1 MAIKNNKR
9 SIAKRL
15 MLGNI
20 AAVGLVLVVVVVV
33 LSVTTWSNIYSR
45 IEQQMMN
52 RSLEVVNMFAA
63 PSEYNSGEEFN
74 AVTTAYVQFF
84 PDKDRME
91 MMNISAEGRILVT
104 SGGFT
109 PNRELKMP
117 DYRAA
122 MEDSEGIGLWKGYLE
137 SGEHVMALS
146 RRILNTEGV
155 NIGAVRYMVS
165 LTRADRVLT
174 VYISLYLS
182 IAATVLAI
190 TTLACS
196 IVTKSILVPI
206 AKVNAAAKQIAGGDF
221 GARIHKER
229 NDEVGQL
236 IDTIN
241 DMAAELGKSETLKND
256 FISSVS
262 HELRTPLTSIEGW
275 TETLQNSDM
284 DPETRQKG
292 MSIIMKETQ
301 RLTGLVEEL
310 LDFSRLQNGRL
321 VMHMERVDLLTELD
335 EVVFLVSDRIE
346 SEGKT
351 LIYETPASLPP
362 VKADPNRLRQVF
374 FNVLDNAIKYSSKG
388 SSISV
393 SAVSSGSTVRVIIE
407 DTGVG
412 IAAIDLESVKKKF
425 FKANQQVRGSGIGLA
440 IVDEI
445 ISLHGGE
452 VDITS
457 KLGAGTKVSI
467 ILPVTPV

>member
-1 MAIKNNKR
+1 MAIKKNSR

-20 AAVGLVLVVVVVV
+20 AAVGLVLVIVVVV
-33 LSVTTWSNIYSR
+33 LSATTWSSIYTR
-45 IEQQMMN
+45 IEQQMIN
-52 RSLEVVNMFAA
+52 RSLDVVNMFAA
-63 PSEYNSGEEFN
+63 PSEYSSGEEFN

-91 MMNISAEGRILVT
+91 MMNISADGRILVS

-109 PNRELKMP
+109 PNRELEMP
-117 DYRAA
+117 DYRSA

-137 SGEHVMALS
+137 NGEHVMALS

-182 IAATVLAI
+182 IAAIVLAI

-346 SEGKT
+346 SEGKNF
-351 LIYETPASLPP
+351 IYETPASLPP

-467 ILPVTPV
+467 ILPVIPV

>member
-1 MAIKNNKR
+1 MTKKQSSR
-9 SIAKRL
+9 SIARRL

-20 AAVGLVLVVVVVV
+20 GAVGMVLAIVVVV
-33 LSVTTWSNIYSR
+33 LSVTTWSNIYAS
-45 IEQQMMN
+45 IEQRMVN
-52 RSLEVVNMFAA
+52 RSLEVVNMFAS
-63 PSEYNSGEEFN
+63 PSEYSTPEEFN
-74 AVTTAYVQFF
+74 AVTTAYVQYF

-104 SGGFT
+104 SAGFI
-109 PNRELKMP
+109 PGREFSMP
-117 DYRAA
+117 DYLEA
-122 MEDSEGIGLWKGYLE
+122 MVSADGIGFWRGRLE

-146 RRILNTEGV
+146 RNILNGDGES
-155 NIGAVRYMVS
+155 IGAVRYMVS
-165 LTRADRVLT
+165 LTKTDRVLM
-174 VYISLYLS
+174 LYVTIYFGL
-182 IAATVLAI
+182 AATVLSV
-190 TTLACS
+190 TTLLCS
-196 IVTKSILVPI
+196 ILIKSIVVPI
-206 AKVNAAAKQIAGGDF
+206 SRVNMAAKQIAGGDF
-221 GARIHKER
+221 GARIRKDR

-241 DMAAELGKSETLKND
+241 DMATELGQNEKLKND

-262 HELRTPLTSIEGW
+262 HELRTPLTAIEGW
-275 TETLQNSDM
+275 AETLQNSDV
-284 DPETRQKG
+284 DPDTRQKG
-292 MSIIMKETQ
+292 MSIITKETQ

-351 LIYETPASLPP
+351 LIYETPASLPAI
-362 VKADPNRLRQVF
+362 KADPNRLRQVF
-374 FNVLDNAIKYSSKG
+374 VNVLDNAIKYSSEG
-388 SSISV
+388 CSISV
-393 SAVSSGSTVRVIIE
+393 TAAVYGGKVRVIIE

-412 IAAIDLESVKKKF
+412 IASKDLENVKKKF

-452 VDITS
+452 VDIS
-457 KLGAGTKVSI
+457 SRLGAGTKVSI
-467 ILPVTPV
+467 ILPVLPV

>member
-1 MAIKNNKR
+1 M
-9 SIAKRL
+9 
-15 MLGNI
+15 
-20 AAVGLVLVVVVVV
+20 
-33 LSVTTWSNIYSR
+33 
-45 IEQQMMN
+45 
-52 RSLEVVNMFAA
+52 
-63 PSEYNSGEEFN
+63 
-74 AVTTAYVQFF
+74 
-84 PDKDRME
+84 
-91 MMNISAEGRILVT
+91 
-104 SGGFT
+104 
-109 PNRELKMP
+109 
-117 DYRAA
+117 
-122 MEDSEGIGLWKGYLE
+122 
-137 SGEHVMALS
+137 
-146 RRILNTEGV
+146 
-155 NIGAVRYMVS
+155 
-165 LTRADRVLT
+165 
-174 VYISLYLS
+174 
-182 IAATVLAI
+182 
-190 TTLACS
+190 
-196 IVTKSILVPI
+196 PI

-284 DPETRQKG
+284 DPDTRQKG
-292 MSIIMKETQ
+292 MAIIMKETQ

>member
-1 MAIKNNKR
+1 MAIKKNSR

-20 AAVGLVLVVVVVV
+20 AAVGLVLVIVVVV
-33 LSVTTWSNIYSR
+33 LSVTTWSNIYTR
-45 IEQQMMN
+45 IEQQMIN
-52 RSLEVVNMFAA
+52 RSLDVVNMFAA
-63 PSEYNSGEEFN
+63 PSEYSSGEEFN

-91 MMNISAEGRILVT
+91 MMNISADGRILVS

-109 PNRELKMP
+109 PNRELEMP

-122 MEDSEGIGLWKGYLE
+122 MEDSGGIGLWKGYLE

-182 IAATVLAI
+182 IAAVVLAI

-241 DMAAELGKSETLKND
+241 DMAAELGESERLKND

-351 LIYETPASLPP
+351 LVYETPASLPP

-412 IAAIDLESVKKKF
+412 ISAIDLESVKKKF
-425 FKANQQVRGSGIGLA
+425 FKGNQQVRGSGIGLA

-467 ILPVTPV
+467 ILPIIPV